1 MLDAFELGSKNRF
14 FDRRLSVNTAL
25 FYYQYEGK
33 QAGLSVYDGFVA
45 SYNYTNVGEARLYG
59 IATEIAFQPSERW
72 DFRLAGALIDTETT
86 DCVGNTKGA
95 FGNNETEIG
104 GA

>member
-59 IATEIAFQPSERW
+59 IETEIAFQPSERW
-72 DFRLAGALIDTETT
+72 DFRLSGSLIDTA
-86 DCVGNTKGA
+86 K
-95 FGNNETEIG
+95 IG
-104 GA
+104 RASCRERVWQYG